1 MQKVIRSL
9 LAIVVGVGLLNST
22 MYATDNFLGSGGT
35 VYVMSNDAVKKR
47 SLLTNVSLTVG

>member
-9 LAIVVGVGLLNST
+9 LAIVVGVGSLNST
-22 MYATDNFLGSGGT
+22 MYARENFLGSGGT